1 MSGMPLMSRANGSS
15 LASVST
21 TVAAERHMR
30 AVADW
35 KGFVMATPTPLT
47 ARVVAMIADGR
58 ERAKIAFLANGI
70 LEPHEAHALA
80 AIDDALVAAEAA
92 DLARKTA
99 RSMEDTGELTAWQQR
114 QWREMHRD
122 HFGPQAA

>member
-1 MSGMPLMSRANGSS
+1 
-15 LASVST
+15 
-21 TVAAERHMR
+21 
-30 AVADW
+30 
-35 KGFVMATPTPLT
+35 
-47 ARVVAMIADGR
+47 MIADGR

-70 LEPHEAHALA
+70 LEPHEAYALA

-114 QWREMHRD
+114 QWRELHRD
-122 HFGPQAA
+122 HNGPKAA